1 MRNPAKYVARLSSL
15 RGGVGRRSGLL
26 RAGAL
31 KPGGELIEP
40 LGTTRWRF
48 YDRGSGGRPCLLSCG
63 RCRIE
68 FAVALLDSPGAN
80 MALYRDTDMVRA
92 IAGTR
97 RVKFLPGFT
106 GRQGENALTQPRALR
121 AGFTSRQLACSGSWR
136 PPATSRGNGGLCFC
150 SRSRSGSPS
159 GWRLANA
166 RQHALGRLEIGQLS
180 GDLFTVGI
188 EARKTLANLRL
199 LCADLVQ
206 YRRCRGRHDNL
217 Q

>member
-1 MRNPAKYVARLSSL
+1 MQPRKYFTSSGEAPTSCGILVTAMRQCRSFLRHTGLAQPGEICARRSSL
-15 RGGVGRRSGLL
+15 RGGVGRRTGLL

-150 SRSRSGSPS
+150 SRSRSGSPREPLIYWHFAGS
-159 GWRLANA
+159 
-166 RQHALGRLEIGQLS
+166 
-180 GDLFTVGI
+180 
-188 EARKTLANLRL
+188 
-199 LCADLVQ
+199 
-206 YRRCRGRHDNL
+206 
-217 Q
+217 

>member
-1 MRNPAKYVARLSSL
+1 MIV
-15 RGGVGRRSGLL
+15 
-26 RAGAL
+26 
-31 KPGGELIEP
+31 
-40 LGTTRWRF
+40 
-48 YDRGSGGRPCLLSCG
+48 GSGGRPCLLSCG

-80 MALYRDTDMVRA
+80 MALYRHTDMVRA

-136 PPATSRGNGGLCFC
+136 PPATSRGNGGL
-150 SRSRSGSPS
+150 
-159 GWRLANA
+159 
-166 RQHALGRLEIGQLS
+166 
-180 GDLFTVGI
+180 FTVGI

-206 YRRCRGRHDNL
+206 YRRCRGRHGNL